1 MTSNEPHSDVR
12 YVSVGQTCV
21 LASNGMPRQVDRML
35 GMAILFNHVRS
46 TAAEPC
52 RPVSLHPGQ
61 SRTSRAPGPST
72 RQDRQHDNPTAASNH
87 GSSAAMGSSTY
98 GNRYLLTTNAN
109 ANATRRSTIVGFL
122 RVSSY
127 FDRIV
132 RQWHW
137 PVDY

>member
-1 MTSNEPHSDVR
+1 MQCLVLSLVASDPCHEMTTVYCTERCMTSNEPHSDVR

-61 SRTSRAPGPST
+61 SRTRRAPGPST

-98 GNRYLLTTNAN
+98 GNRYLLTTK
-109 ANATRRSTIVGFL
+109 
-122 RVSSY
+122 RV
-127 FDRIV
+127 RV
-132 RQWHW
+132 VVQ
-137 PVDY
+137 